1 MADKTTTTPNLSP
14 EWQLNQLVW
23 VVAALAFA
31 WILGSQI
38 ASIRTADRTVQ
49 VRGAAELPVK
59 ADIATWTLGVTGTGD
74 ELASAQAQLSA
85 DSAKI
90 RAFLQAQ
97 GVPATDLGSLNITV
111 SDARANQYN
120 NGYTGPRFS
129 VQGGVLVRTTALEA
143 LQKARN
149 NLDRL
154 VSQGVVLTSSWGP
167 NYAFTKLNDFKP
179 ELLSKATAAARDA
192 AEQFAADSGAKV
204 GGIRRAT
211 QGSVEV
217 LGRDDFTG
225 ESEQLEKRLRLVT
238 TVNYDLR

>member
-1 MADKTTTTPNLSP
+1 MPEKNQPNLSP
-14 EWQLNQLVW
+14 EWQLNQLIW
-23 VVAALAFA
+23 VLAALAFA
-31 WILGSQI
+31 WVLGSQI

-49 VRGAAELPVK
+49 VRGAAELPVR
-59 ADIATWTLGVTGTGD
+59 ADVATWTLGVTGTAD
-74 ELASAQAQLSA
+74 DLAAAQAQVTA

-97 GVPATDLGSLNITV
+97 GVPAADLGSLNVTV
-111 SDARANQYN
+111 NDARANQYN
-120 NGYTGPRFS
+120 TNYTGPRFG

-143 LQKARN
+143 LQKARS
-149 NLDRL
+149 NLNQL
-154 VSQGVVLTSSWGP
+154 VSEGVVLTSSWGP
-167 NYAFTKLNDFKP
+167 NYAFTKLNDYKP
-179 ELLSKATAAARDA
+179 ELLSKATAAAREA
-192 AEQFAADSGAKV
+192 AEQFAKDSGAQI

-238 TVNYDLR
+238 TVNFDLR